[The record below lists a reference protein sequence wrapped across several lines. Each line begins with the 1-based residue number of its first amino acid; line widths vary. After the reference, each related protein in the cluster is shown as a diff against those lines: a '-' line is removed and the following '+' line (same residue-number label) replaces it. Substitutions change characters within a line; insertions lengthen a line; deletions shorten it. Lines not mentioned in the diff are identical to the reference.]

1 MFLIGALIATVQ
13 VSGAPAL
20 EADPT
25 SRARGCDAV
34 LVDSPQSTERKGRFT
49 PTFSA
54 TRILDLRLDTVIGA
68 TVQGSH
74 LLQLKLY
81 TPKGHLYQ
89 VLSVPFTV
97 AAGDEAR
104 PAAKRWVDGYPEP
117 LDEQRAKPIDHLG
130 TARRGVS
137 ATLPVAGTSIMTNS
151 LYGQWM
157 VEPYLD
163 DERCGAARTFV
174 IGP

>member
-1 MFLIGALIATVQ
+1 MFLTLALIATVPIAGTPTLE
-13 VSGAPAL
+13 SAP
-20 EADPT
+20 T
-25 SRARGCDAV
+25 QRARGCDAV
-34 LVDSPQSTERKGRFT
+34 LVDSPQSTDRKGRFT

-54 TRILDLRLDTVIGA
+54 TRILDLEFDTVLSRSVA
-68 TVQGSH
+68 GSH

-89 VLSVPFTV
+89 VLSLPFTI
-97 AAGDEAR
+97 AAGDGRR
-104 PAAKRWVDGYPEP
+104 PAAKRWVDGYPQP
-117 LDEQRAKPIDHLG
+117 LDEQSAKPVRFEG
-130 TARRGVS
+130 TLRRGVS

-157 VEPYLD
+157 VEPHLD
-163 DERCGAARTFV
+163 GQRCGPARTFV